1 MTAPQRVSARSRIAG
16 IWYFWVALGTVG
28 MFAVVP
34 FAHAAQR
41 LRRRSAWVW
50 VGVYGVVDIALFAM
64 TSLFKDLEDKAPLG
78 FIMITVA
85 VTACFQLRTL
95 RREVYGLP
103 PGPGEPA
110 PAPIDPAVAQVLAA
124 RRRREEAR
132 ALADQD
138 PLMARELG
146 IGRPDLGLAYDDG
159 GLVDLGSA
167 PADTIARVLGL
178 TGPEADRVVAAQG
191 RFAGVDEML
200 VLVDLPIGAWDRIRD
215 RGVVVRA

>member
-1 MTAPQRVSARSRIAG
+1 M
-16 IWYFWVALGTVG
+16 
-28 MFAVVP
+28 AVV
-34 FAHAAQR
+34 AER
-41 LRRRSAWVW
+41 DDEVDGGLSA
-50 VGVYGVVDIALFAM
+50 L
-64 TSLFKDLEDKAPLG
+64 LG
-78 FIMITVA
+78 FIVISVVVA
-85 VTACFQLRTL
+85 ACFQLRTL

-103 PGPGEPA
+103 PGPGDPA